1 MSTSA
6 YKYITAAARQKRRL
20 LLAAAAYSAVTILC
34 AVFHLVYT
42 RFSYGED
49 SPFLQWMFLC
59 PLLGGVLPA
68 GLFLAVSPARRAV
81 SRLAFN
87 LWNSG
92 IATLIFGCLV
102 RAIINISGR
111 FTDYDILYWGAG
123 ALFLLAAILAGGI
136 QARLTG
142 AAPSSTPQ

>member
-1 MSTSA
+1 
-6 YKYITAAARQKRRL
+6 
-20 LLAAAAYSAVTILC
+20 
-34 AVFHLVYT
+34 
-42 RFSYGED
+42 
-49 SPFLQWMFLC
+49 MFLC